1 LREISSPENTDFRD
15 FAGEVVAVLD
25 LVGFSAWLRENELSE
40 GTQQLYMRFLQNYS
54 EYTGGKT
61 PDKQT
66 IKLWKEHL
74 LEANQPQT
82 VNLKLSAISK
92 YCAFAGLPVRVKRV
106 KVQRCTMIRNAI
118 TRSEVERLIDGLEAD
133 GCERFAVIVRLLS
146 KTGGRISE
154 VIRITKQD
162 ISRGYVDMQT
172 KGKVRRIYLPDTLA
186 DELAPFLAD
195 LSPGDVLCRNR
206 FGRQIT
212 ANGVGK
218 MLRKFAE
225 RYGIQPEHVH
235 PHAFR
240 HFYACEFLK
249 QNPNVALLADTLG
262 HADIN
267 TTRIY
272 LRQTEEQQ
280 RAEIARTVNW

>member
-1 LREISSPENTDFRD
+1 
-15 FAGEVVAVLD
+15 
-25 LVGFSAWLRENELSE
+25 
-40 GTQQLYMRFLQNYS
+40 
-54 EYTGGKT
+54 
-61 PDKQT
+61 
-66 IKLWKEHL
+66 
-74 LEANQPQT
+74 
-82 VNLKLSAISK
+82 VNLKLTAISK
-92 YCAFAGLPVRVKRV
+92 YCTFAGVSVHIKRV
-106 KVQRCTMIRNAI
+106 AVQRCTLIRNAI
-118 TRSEVERLIDGLEAD
+118 TRSEVEHLIGSLEED
-133 GCERFAVIVRLLS
+133 GCERFAVIVRLLA

-186 DELAPFLAD
+186 DELAPFLD
-195 LSPGDVLCRNR
+195 KLRPGDVLCRNR

-212 ANGVGK
+212 ARGVGK
-218 MLRKFAE
+218 MLRQFAE
-225 RYGIQPEHVH
+225 RYGIPPEHVH

-240 HFYACEFLK
+240 HFYAVEFLK

-262 HADIN
+262 HSDIN

-280 RAEIARTVNW
+280 RAEITRTVNW

>member
-1 LREISSPENTDFRD
+1 M
-15 FAGEVVAVLD
+15 LD
-25 LVGFSAWLRENELSE
+25 MDGFSAWLRENELAE
-40 GTQQLYMRFLQNYS
+40 GTQQLYMRFLHDYS
-54 EYTGGKT
+54 QYTGGEP
-61 PDKQT
+61 PDKQS
-66 IKLWKEHL
+66 IKRWKEHL
-74 LEANQPQT
+74 LKFNKPQT
-82 VNLKLSAISK
+82 VNLKLTAISK
-92 YCAFAGLPVRVKRV
+92 YCTFAGVSVHIKRV
-106 KVQRCTMIRNAI
+106 AVQRCTLIRNAI
-118 TRSEVERLIDGLEAD
+118 TRSEVEHLIGSLEED
-133 GCERFAVIVRLLS
+133 GCERFAVIVRLLA

-186 DELAPFLAD
+186 DELAPFLD
-195 LSPGDVLCRNR
+195 KLRPGDVLCRNR

-212 ANGVGK
+212 ARGVGK
-218 MLRKFAE
+218 MLRQFAE
-225 RYGIQPEHVH
+225 RYGIPPEHVH

-240 HFYACEFLK
+240 HFYAVEFLK

-262 HADIN
+262 HSDIN

-280 RAEIARTVNW
+280 RAEITRTVNW